1 MEKPMKKLLLA
12 LVATSALSGV
22 AHAQEAIT
30 EFNIGILG
38 GENAQDRLNSNECF
52 RAKMEETLGVP
63 VKIFTPADYDGVIQG
78 LLGGTLDYAWLGAS
92 AYAKIY
98 LTDPEAVEVKL
109 TKQNADGSTGYYSIG
124 FARKDAGLASMDD
137 AKGKVFAFADP
148 NSTSGYLVPG
158 AELTAKYGKLE
169 EYFSEVKM
177 SGGHEQTIVGV
188 ANGDFAAGV
197 AWADGLGNWED
208 GYNSGAFRK
217 AADAGLVDMNNLVEI
232 WRSAMIPEGPM
243 VVRKAL
249 PQDVKDK
256 VTALTADLW
265 ETDKGCAYAV
275 AAGEAKD
282 FVPVEHSAFEG
293 VLAAR
298 KLQEGM

>member
-1 MEKPMKKLLLA
+1 
-12 LVATSALSGV
+12 LVGTAN
-22 AHAQEAIT
+22 AQDAIT

-38 GENAQDRLNSNECF
+38 GENAQDRMTSTECF
-52 RAKMEETLGVP
+52 RAKMEEALGVP
-63 VKIFTPADYDGVIQG
+63 VKLFTPADYDGVIQG
-78 LLGGTLDYAWLGAS
+78 LLGGSLDYAWLGAS

-109 TKQNADGSTGYYSIG
+109 IKQNLDDSTGYYSIG
-124 FARKDAGLASMDD
+124 FARKDSGITSMDD
-137 AKGKVFAFADP
+137 AKGKSFAFADP

-188 ANGDFAAGV
+188 SNGDFAAGV
-197 AWADGLGNWED
+197 SWADGLGNWED

-217 AADAGLVDMNNLVEI
+217 AADAGLVDMSNLVEI
-232 WRSAMIPEGPM
+232 WRSAVIPEGPM
-243 VVRKAL
+243 VLRKAL
-249 PQDVKDK
+249 PADVKDK
-256 VTALTADLW
+256 VTALSADLW
-265 ETDKGCAYAV
+265 ETDKECAYAV
-275 AAGEAKD
+275 AAGDAKD
-282 FVPVEHSAFEG
+282 FIPVEHSMYEG

-298 KLQEGM
+298 KLQESQ

>member
-1 MEKPMKKLLLA
+1 MKKLLT
-12 LVATSALSGV
+12 ATAMTAVFASTAF
-22 AHAQEAIT
+22 AQEAIT
-30 EFNIGILG
+30 EFNLGILG
-38 GENAQDRLNSNECF
+38 GENAQDRLTNQECF
-52 RAKMEETLGVP
+52 RAKLEEALGVP
-63 VKIFTPADYDGVIQG
+63 VKIFAPADYDGVIQG
-78 LLGGTLDYAWLGAS
+78 LLGGSLDYAWLGAS

-98 LTDPEAVEVKL
+98 LTDPEAVELKL
-109 TKQNADGSTGYYSIG
+109 TKQNVDGSTGYYSIG
-124 FARKDAGLASMDD
+124 FARADSGITSMDD
-137 AKGKVFAFADP
+137 AKGKTFAFADP

-158 AELTAKYGKLE
+158 AELTEKYGKLE

-188 ANGDFAAGV
+188 SNGDFAAGV
-197 AWADGLGNWED
+197 SWADGLGNWED
-208 GYNSGAFRK
+208 GYNSGAFRR
-217 AADAGLVDMNNLVEI
+217 AADAGLVDMSNLVEI
-232 WRSAMIPEGPM
+232 WRSKLIPEGPM

-265 ETDKGCAYAV
+265 ETDPECAYNV
-275 AAGEAKD
+275 AAGDAKD
-282 FVPVEHSAFEG
+282 FVPVTQAEYEG

>member
-1 MEKPMKKLLLA
+1 MKKLLLTLA
-12 LVATSALSGV
+12 ATSAMVSPVLADS
-22 AHAQEAIT
+22 HAIA

-38 GENAQDRLNSNECF
+38 GENAQDRMSSNECF
-52 RAKMEETLGVP
+52 RAKMEATLGVP
-63 VKIFTPADYDGVIQG
+63 VKLFTPADYDGVIQG

-109 TKQNADGSTGYYSIG
+109 TKQNLDDSTGYYSIG
-124 FARKDAGLASMDD
+124 FTRKDTGITDMDM

-148 NSTSGYLVPG
+148 NSTSGFLVPG

-169 EYFSEVKM
+169 DYFAEVKM

-188 ANGDFAAGV
+188 ANGDFEAGV

-232 WRSAMIPEGPM
+232 WRSALIPEGPM

-256 VTALTADLW
+256 VTQLTADLW
-265 ETDKGCAYAV
+265 ETDKECAYNV
-275 AAGEAKD
+275 AAGDAKD
-282 FVPVEHSAFEG
+282 FVPVEHAAYDG
-293 VLAAR
+293 IVAAR

>member
-1 MEKPMKKLLLA
+1 MKKLLLA
-12 LVATSALSGV
+12 VLAATSALSGAV
-22 AHAQEAIT
+22 HAQEAIK

-38 GENAQDRLNSNECF
+38 GENAQDRMTSNECF
-52 RAKMEETLGVP
+52 RVKMEEALGVP
-63 VKIFTPADYDGVIQG
+63 VKLFTPADYDGVIQG

-124 FARKDAGLASMDD
+124 FTRKDTGITSMDD

-158 AELTAKYGKLE
+158 AELAAKYGTLE
-169 EYFSEVKM
+169 DYFSEVKM

-188 ANGDFAAGV
+188 ANGDFEAGV
-197 AWADGLGNWED
+197 SWADGLGNWED

-232 WRSAMIPEGPM
+232 WRSNLIPEGPM

-265 ETDKGCAYAV
+265 ETDKECAYSV
-275 AAGEAKD
+275 AAGDAKD
-282 FVPVEHSAFEG
+282 FVPVEHSAYDG
-293 VLAAR
+293 ILAAR
-298 KLQEGM
+298 KMQDGL